1 MIKDNNYLN
10 YLTYIFKC
18 EKKIFSNIIL
28 IMQNENNV
36 DNLTFQERKMFM
48 NESLDYMKNVQDKMM
63 DTYGFSKETNR
74 YIFFPERN
82 RFYMYDQKTKNVF
95 FEARFQVIGTY
106 SKQSAT
112 WRWGWSNRYVPT
124 ELKKNSFKIKEFG
137 EVTGLKILTK
147 PKVKGENL
155 GFLFT
160 SIGMYLSKAKGY
172 YIIPGGYGY
181 PDIFIVFTK
190 ISNVDKKYNEIMKNN
205 RNNKKKTVKK
215 YERIIE
221 RSQKSH
227 NKKSKKSNKKDKKL
241 NKKDKKS
248 NKDKK
253 KSKNNKSNKDKKSKN
268 NKTKKMIKKV
278 IRKPTDKK
286 SSRKYKKISILQNV
300 SSKLKGIFKKKRVN
314 KK

>member
-1 MIKDNNYLN
+1 
-10 YLTYIFKC
+10 
-18 EKKIFSNIIL
+18 
-28 IMQNENNV
+28 
-36 DNLTFQERKMFM
+36 M
-48 NESLDYMKNVQDKMM
+48 NEALEYMEDKQNKMM
-63 DTYGFSKETNR
+63 EDNGFGKETNK

-82 RFYMYDQKTKNVF
+82 RFYMYNDKTKNVF
-95 FEARFQVIGTY
+95 FEARFQVVGTY
-106 SKQSAT
+106 AAKSET

-181 PDIFIVFTK
+181 PDIFIIFTK

-227 NKKSKKSNKKDKKL
+227 NKKSKKSNKKS

-248 NKDKK
+248 NKKDKKLNKK
-253 KSKNNKSNKDKKSKN
+253 KSKENKSKN

-278 IRKPTDKK
+278 IRKPTEK

-300 SSKLKGIFKKKRVN
+300 SSKLKGIFKKKRV
-314 KK
+314 K